1 MNTFPGPAVV
11 DASTEYGKNEGRPVP
26 VESPAEP
33 HAIHPEWH
41 TLTGTLVE
49 VQRNGRT
56 YRQGCVDAAMPDGS
70 GLWLA
75 ALGIAGRE
83 LIWRDDGFTI
93 QPIEARAAPFSSASE
108 RGIM

>member
-1 MNTFPGPAVV
+1 MRFLLLLALGLGGCGDDAAAGMDAGSHDAGP
-11 DASTEYGKNEGRPVP
+11 P
-26 VESPAEP
+26 
-33 HAIHPEWH
+33 
-41 TLTGTLVE
+41 
-49 VQRNGRT
+49 
-56 YRQGCVDAAMPDGS
+56 DAAMPDGS